1 MYEEGLTANQQL
13 AQHQEFQLQTEVRND
28 VMNYKQQMR
37 AKERQSLAAR
47 IQKSRKDK
55 EVDLKL
61 HRENLNKMHTEL
73 EMKRQNWLALRS
85 DKEEQAARSR
95 KSISYRL
102 DSWRQQ
108 KMAAEKL
115 KAKQRIIEEENR
127 NFKDMDF
134 LDTQQAKYNLQEE
147 ERQNIIKGR
156 MLV

>member
-1 MYEEGLTANQQL
+1 
-13 AQHQEFQLQTEVRND
+13 
-28 VMNYKQQMR
+28 
-37 AKERQSLAAR
+37 
-47 IQKSRKDK
+47 
-55 EVDLKL
+55 
-61 HRENLNKMHTEL
+61 MHLLDACTHVQPE
-73 EMKRQNWLALRS
+73 LRS